1 VFYLIC
7 VSNTIFGFLLLLS
20 EIIKV
25 DAATSSSEGS
35 SNNTTIIDQQTLAA
49 ITPTASQSQTEIK
62 NARLLLS
69 LHYQRSDGGYRYAIK
84 YLKSNVISTP
94 EKYLIGTVDLVI
106 EGMFLSSLSHPNIIK
121 LRGLPQ
127 GGIMSLCNDDDDN
140 NNNSSDNNG
149 GGGGV
154 SNNMGYFLVLDRLY
168 DTLGDRIYDDWKINH
183 VQTVRKAGLFNL
195 QKNKDDILDR
205 NEDMSIRL
213 KVAMDMSAAI
223 KYLHEKNIIYRDL
236 KPENLG
242 FDVRDDIKLFDLGLV
257 KELHVADKKNDGT
270 YNLSLAGTP
279 RYMAPEVGLYMP
291 YNL

>member
-1 VFYLIC
+1 MFC
-7 VSNTIFGFLLLLS
+7 VTIYS

-25 DAATSSSEGS
+25 DAVASSFVEGTNS
-35 SNNTTIIDQQTLAA
+35 IIDQQTLAA
-49 ITPTASQSQTEIK
+49 ITPTASTCEAQQTEIK

-94 EKYLIGTVDLVI
+94 EKYLIGTVDLII
-106 EGMFLSSLSHPNIIK
+106 EGMFLASLSHPNIIK
-121 LRGLPQ
+121 LRALPT
-127 GGIMSLCNDDDDN
+127 GGVMCLCDDDN
-140 NNNSSDNNG
+140 NSG
-149 GGGGV
+149 GGGGGI
-154 SNNMGYFLVLDRLY
+154 NNMGYFLVLDRLY
-168 DTLGDRIYDDWKINH
+168 DTLGDRIYDDWKLNH
-183 VQTVRKAGLFNL
+183 VLTVRKAGLFNL
-195 QKNKDDILDR
+195 KKNKDDILDR
-205 NEDMSIRL
+205 NEDISIRL

-257 KELHVADKKNDGT
+257 KELHIADKMKDGT
-270 YNLSLAGTP
+270 YSLSLAGTP
-279 RYMAPEVGLYMP
+279 RYMAPEVGKYMP